1 MTFTADGRHMLAAD
15 KFGDVLA
22 AATEKPAGGS
32 LIVKPVTTC
41 CTGWWLA
48 VLRFCEGKTFA
59 CWVLSFRSSCQCH
72 TMSGRGE
79 PLTSLCDARTPC
91 PLPAQQA

>member
-1 MTFTADGRHMLAAD
+1 MTFTAAGRHMLAAD

-41 CTGWWLA
+41 WANFRVTHWWLA

-59 CWVLSFRSSCQCH
+59 CWVLSFRS
-72 TMSGRGE
+72 
-79 PLTSLCDARTPC
+79 
-91 PLPAQQA
+91 